1 MSKKHVLWISPCFV
15 AAVLLSV
22 YAAYGLF
29 PFGAGTVSWCDMNQ
43 QVIPLLMDLKD
54 ILAGKANLFL
64 NLQNGGGMS
73 FVGVFLFFLA
83 SPFSFLVAFVEKA
96 QFYYFVNI
104 LVLLKMMACSASA
117 GFFFLRRFPRLDL
130 LQTVSLSVMYA
141 FCGYTMF
148 YFQNLVWL
156 DVMCLFPLLLLS
168 LGRLLRERKAVAF
181 VLALSAVLV
190 VNFYLS
196 YMVVVFL
203 ILGLGLYLLL
213 CVPAEDRAD
222 RAFLFCLSCAA
233 AFLLTAAAWLPLFLQ
248 YLSSARTGSLIDSLR
263 SGGLL
268 AKIATTVPVIL
279 CTGGILSAVVMVFVL
294 GRRREPKIRWALWML
309 LLMLVPVFLEPVNKM
324 WHTGSYQSFPTR
336 YGYIAVFLGLILFA
350 AAISALNEGSG
361 GVFIGAVSAVCC
373 AGAIAAV
380 LFCAQTLLK
389 NDFEEITVYTRTLW
403 GDANSLRRLLLFA
416 LAVALTYAIL
426 MLQYHYRQ
434 LSRVLFSAMLCMM
447 AVIEAAFYTNVY
459 IASAKNNAQY
469 YVPIMDLGGKI
480 SDSSLYRVKM
490 DQKYFD
496 VNLVGGMGYGSLSH
510 YTSLTSKDYMYA
522 MKKLGYSSYWM
533 EVNSNGGT
541 ALTDAL
547 LGNEYTIERTDSLG
561 TQQPVYGNGLYSIV
575 KNKDALP
582 VGILFRP
589 QNIRSLESLPD
600 LPRLQLQQVLFQSV
614 FRTGQSLFTP
624 YEPSSMENVTLSR
637 PNGYSISLQDPS
649 REGTITYDIPVT
661 GTQTLYFDCF
671 DQLSNKL
678 YEHINSSFSVT
689 VDGTMLELQYPT
701 QPDNG
706 LVNLGTFT
714 DRTVTVEIGVF
725 RDVTAK
731 SFGISGMNDKVLDTA
746 VSGVERASLRQ
757 SGNSVVGTADAAGA
771 GEYLLLPVD
780 YAKGF
785 SATVNGKKADVLR
798 VFDTFLAIPMEK
810 GRNEIRVTYVP
821 DGLLPGLALSCAGLL
836 ALPLILFLEKRKSAG
851 SLRGLKKFCAAAFAA
866 LCVLVFAAVYVFPL
880 VVFFARQT

>member
-1 MSKKHVLWISPCFV
+1 MSKKHVFWMSPCLV

-29 PFGAGTVSWCDMNQ
+29 PFGTGTISWCDMNQ
-43 QVIPLLMDLKD
+43 QVIPILMDFKD
-54 ILAGKANLFL
+54 ILSGKANLFL
-64 NLQNGGGMS
+64 NLQNAGGMS
-73 FVGVFLFFLA
+73 FVGVFLFFIS
-83 SPFSFLVAFVEKA
+83 SPFSFLVAFVGKA

-104 LVLLKMMACSASA
+104 LLMLKMLACSASA
-117 GFFFLRRFPRLDL
+117 GFFFLRKFPRLDI

-148 YFQNLVWL
+148 YFQNIVWL

-168 LGRLLRERKAVAF
+168 LDRLLRERKAVAF
-181 VLALSAVLV
+181 VLALTAVLA

-213 CVPAEDRAD
+213 CVPEEDRAD
-222 RAFLFCLSCAA
+222 RVFLFCLSCIA
-233 AFLLTAAAWLPLFLQ
+233 AFLLTSVAWLPLFMQ
-248 YLSSARTGSLIDSLR
+248 YLSSARTGSVIDSLR

-279 CTGGILSAVVMVFVL
+279 CTGGILAAVVMIFGL
-294 GRRREPKIRWALWML
+294 GKRRDPKIRWALWML
-309 LLMLVPVFLEPVNKM
+309 LAMLVPVFLEPVNKM

-336 YGYIAVFLGLILFA
+336 YGYIPIFLGLILFA
-350 AAISALNEGSG
+350 AAISALNEEG
-361 GVFIGAVSAVCC
+361 GNISIGAVSVVCC
-373 AGAIAAV
+373 AAAVTAV
-380 LFCAQTLLK
+380 LFCAESLLK

-403 GDANSLRRLLLFA
+403 GDSGSLHRLLLFA
-416 LAVALTYAIL
+416 LAAALTYAIL

-434 LSRVLFSAMLCMM
+434 ISRVFFSAILCMM
-447 AVIEAAFYTNVY
+447 AVIESAFYTNVY
-459 IASAKNNAQY
+459 VASAKNNAQY
-469 YVPIMDLGGKI
+469 YVPVMDLSEKI
-480 SDSSLYRVKM
+480 DDSSLYRVKM
-490 DQKYFD
+490 EQKYFD

-541 ALTDAL
+541 KLTDAL
-547 LGNEYTIERTDSLG
+547 LGNEYTIRRTDDLG
-561 TQQPVYGNGLYSIV
+561 TEQPVYGNGLYSIV
-575 KNKDALP
+575 KNQEALP
-582 VGILFRP
+582 VGILFSP
-589 QNIRSLESLPD
+589 ENIKTLEYLPD
-600 LPRLQLQQVLFQSV
+600 LPRLPLQQYLFQSV
-614 FRTGQSLFTP
+614 FHTDKNLFVP
-624 YEPSSMENVTLSR
+624 YEPTSLDNVTLSR
-637 PNGYSISLQDPS
+637 SNGYSISLQDPS
-649 REGTITYDIPVT
+649 KEGTITYDIPVT

-689 VDGTMLELQYPT
+689 VNGTMLELQYPT

-714 DRTVTVEIGVF
+714 NRTVTVEIGVF

-731 SFGISGMNDKVLDTA
+731 SFGISGLNDQTLDTA
-746 VSGVERASLRQ
+746 VSGVAKASLKQ
-757 SGNSVVGTADAAGA
+757 SGNSIVGTANADRE
-771 GEYLLLPVD
+771 GEYLLLPVN

-785 SATVNGKKADVLR
+785 SATVNGKKADVSR
-798 VFDTFLAIPMEK
+798 VFDTFLAVKMEK
-810 GRNEIRVTYVP
+810 GQNNIRVTYVP
-821 DGLLPGLALSCAGLL
+821 DGFMPGLAFSLAGLL
-836 ALPLILFLEKRKSAG
+836 FIPLLVILGKREHLKSV
-851 SLRGLKKFCAAAFAA
+851 SGLKKFCAAAFTV
-866 LCVLVFAAVYVFPL
+866 LCVLVFAAVYIFPL
-880 VVFFARQT
+880 VVFFAWRS